1 MEQLKVELK
10 MIETQ
15 DSSIA
20 SLWKK
25 KSLDL
30 FEICQEMKCENEEL
44 RERCKLLVNQGIA
57 LVDTLD
63 CGDKPTT
70 AGSSIVPE

>member
-1 MEQLKVELK
+1 

-15 DSSIA
+15 DSAIA

-30 FEICQEMKCENEEL
+30 FEICQEMKNENEEL
-44 RERCKLLVNQGIA
+44 R
-57 LVDTLD
+57 
-63 CGDKPTT
+63 
-70 AGSSIVPE
+70 

>member
-1 MEQLKVELK
+1 LHREHTKTQQIVEKMEQLKVELK

-15 DSSIA
+15 DSAIA

-30 FEICQEMKCENEEL
+30 FEICQEMKNENEEL
-44 RERCKLLVNQGIA
+44 RMRCKQLI
-57 LVDTLD
+57 D
-63 CGDKPTT
+63 
-70 AGSSIVPE
+70 